1 MTRLSVNVN
10 KIALLRNARGGHAPD
25 LLALSR
31 LVMAAGADGLTVH
44 PRADRR
50 HITPEDARD
59 IRRTFPDVE
68 VNFEGDLREEFLDLV
83 LTERPDQCTL
93 VPVSYGELI
102 DKISILEIKAQRI
115 GDAAKRANVQKELDA
130 LLATWQAHP
139 ASRAQSIEDLWAE
152 LRRIN
157 GELWDIEDHI
167 RDKEAAG
174 TFDAGFIEL
183 ARAVYFTN
191 DVRAR
196 LKRDLNARLGSD
208 LVEEKSYASYQRD
221 GVEAPKLG

>member
-1 MTRLSVNVN
+1 MSQL
-10 KIALLRNARGGHAPD
+10 
-25 LLALSR
+25 
-31 LVMAAGADGLTVH
+31 
-44 PRADRR
+44 
-50 HITPEDARD
+50 
-59 IRRTFPDVE
+59 
-68 VNFEGDLREEFLDLV
+68 
-83 LTERPDQCTL
+83 L

-152 LRRIN
+152 LRRVN

-167 RDKEAAG
+167 RDQEAAG
-174 TFDAGFIEL
+174 SFDARFVEL

-196 LKRDLNARLGSD
+196 LKRDLNTRLGSD
-208 LVEEKSYASYQRD
+208 LVEEKSYANYQRD
-221 GVEAPKLG
+221 GVDAPKLG